1 MKNLGALAAQAGM
14 HLLLLELLGI
24 KVVVVAALLE
34 QLLVLALLHNLAV
47 LDHQNQVGLPDGG
60 KPVLRPLSSRSVAL

>member
-1 MKNLGALAAQAGM
+1 M

-24 KVVVVAALLE
+24 KIVVVAALLE
-34 QLLVLALLHNLAV
+34 QLLMLALLHYLAV

-60 KPVLRPLSSRSVAL
+60 KPVTIRKEVRPLSSRSVAL

>member
-1 MKNLGALAAQAGM
+1 M

-24 KVVVVAALLE
+24 KIVVVATLLE

-47 LDHQNQVGLPDGG
+47 LDHQNQIGLPDGG
-60 KPVLRPLSSRSVAL
+60 SRCAIRKDVRPLSSRSVAL

>member
-1 MKNLGALAAQAGM
+1 M

-24 KVVVVAALLE
+24 KIVVVATLLE

-60 KPVLRPLSSRSVAL
+60 KPVRNQKEVRPLSSRSVAL